1 MWTVIDK
8 NNENSKYNTKRKE
21 WVYMHK
27 NIAK

>member
-1 MWTVIDK
+1 MWTAIDK
-8 NNENSKYNTKRKE
+8 NNENSKYNTQWKE